1 MKKLMRSV
9 LAVMLILSMVL
20 VMAACGVAEEKKT
33 ETAEDA
39 TATAETAAKTIVIG
53 YTDYAPMNYTEN
65 GKLVGF
71 DTELAEAV
79 FAKLGYTPIFR
90 EINWDNKYSDLNAGS
105 IDCIW
110 NGFTANTSD
119 ADGVARATKVDFSY
133 NYMTNEQVIVAKAD
147 FAATVTDAAGLAG
160 KVGAVENSSAGDTY
174 LTTNLTGAIKKGVTS
189 QMDAMK
195 DLALGTVDFAVLDAQ
210 LAKANIGKGDYTGLA
225 IVEAIKS
232 EGEYYAIGFK
242 KGSDLTAKVNG
253 ALEALAADG
262 TIATIAA
269 KYKLTNTAITDFADQ
284 K

>member
-1 MKKLMRSV
+1 MKKIMRSV

-20 VMAACGVAEEKKT
+20 VMASCGAAEEKKT
-33 ETAEDA
+33 ETAENA
-39 TATAETAAKTIVIG
+39 TATEEKKQTVVVG

-79 FAKLGYTPIFR
+79 FAKLGYTPIFK
-90 EINWDNKYSDLNAGS
+90 EINWDNKYTDLNAGT
-105 IDCIW
+105 INCIW

-119 ADGVARATKVDFSY
+119 DDGVARADKVDFSY

-147 FAATVTDAAGLAG
+147 FAATVTDISSLAG

-174 LTTNLTGAIKKGVTS
+174 LTTKLTGTIKKGVTA
-189 QMDAMK
+189 QMDALK

-225 IVEAIKS
+225 IVETIKS

-269 KYKLTNTAITDFADQ
+269 KYNLTNTAVTDFADQ

>member
-1 MKKLMRSV
+1 MKKFMRSV

-20 VMAACGVAEEKKT
+20 VMASCGAAEEKKT
-33 ETAEDA
+33 ETAENA
-39 TATAETAAKTIVIG
+39 TATEEKKPTVVVG

-105 IDCIW
+105 INCIW

-119 ADGVARATKVDFSY
+119 DDGVARADKVDFSY

-147 FAATVTDAAGLAG
+147 FAATVTDIASLAG

-174 LTTNLTGAIKKGVTS
+174 LTTKLTGTIKKGVTA
-189 QMDAMK
+189 QMDALK

-225 IVEAIKS
+225 IVETIKS

-262 TIATIAA
+262 TISTIAA
-269 KYKLTNTAITDFADQ
+269 KYNLTNTAVTDFADQ